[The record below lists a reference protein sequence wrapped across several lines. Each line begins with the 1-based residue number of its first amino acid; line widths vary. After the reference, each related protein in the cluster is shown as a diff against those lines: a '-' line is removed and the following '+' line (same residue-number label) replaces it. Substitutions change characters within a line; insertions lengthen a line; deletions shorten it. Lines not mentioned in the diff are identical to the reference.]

1 MNIRTLFA
9 LGGFCLIS
17 LTTFAQTQQTQ
28 AQLSAELSKME
39 KKWAELKK
47 QNGDSYTY
55 VNTCHQG
62 EGGFN
67 VNVRVT
73 VKEGKLVKAE
83 EQVVRY
89 HPKVQHE
96 KPKTLKLKSADGR
109 FGTVEDMLNY
119 GKNTVLTA
127 KAADFNRLILSDEKG
142 LPQHI
147 SMIQSMLM
155 DACADGFTITSFEF
169 EKKIPNLPAKS
180 KKK

>member
-1 MNIRTLFA
+1 MNLRTLLAF
-9 LGGFCLIS
+9 GGFWLIS
-17 LTTFAQTQQTQ
+17 LTAFAQSSQSQS
-28 AQLSAELSKME
+28 QLSAELSKME

-62 EGGFN
+62 EGGFD
-67 VNVRVT
+67 VNVQVS
-73 VKEGKLVKAE
+73 VKNGKVVKAE

-89 HPKVQHE
+89 HPKHRAE
-96 KPKTLKLKSADGR
+96 TPKILNLKSKDGR

-127 KAADFNRLILSDEKG
+127 DAKEFYRLIQSDAKG

-147 SMIQSMLM
+147 SMIESMLM

-169 EKKIPNLPAKS
+169 DKKIPNLPAKP